1 MILRKV
7 VPKHGDAM
15 QWRNNEVVYSNAMML
30 TYVRSRYTV
39 EFACITVLLDVYA
52 SGDVFT
58 PIHL

>member
-15 QWRNNEVVYSNAMML
+15 HWRNNEVVYSNAMML
-30 TYVRSRYTV
+30 TYVLSRYTV